1 MNAIKRADRPGQ
13 GGQEGPLSSQ
23 QSRPDAGS
31 SIAAKDVKALRDRT
45 GAGMMDCKK
54 ALTEADGDVEKAIEV
69 LRLRQGKKIQD
80 LGERT
85 ATEGTVQAYIHAGAK
100 VGVLIEVDCNTD
112 FVATNDDFTGFA
124 RDIAMQIAAT
134 PTVAYVTREDVPA
147 EAREAEARIYEQEAA
162 EKPEN
167 VRERIVAGKL
177 DAWYQTIVL
186 LEQEMHNPK
195 FEGKTVQQLR
205 DELAAKTGENVVIRR
220 FVRFAVGQ

>member
-1 MNAIKRADRPGQ
+1 VSATEI
-13 GGQEGPLSSQ
+13 S
-23 QSRPDAGS
+23 
-31 SIAAKDVKALRDRT
+31 AKDVKALRDRT

-54 ALTEADGDVEKAIEV
+54 ALAESEGDIEKAIEL
-69 LRLRQGKKIQD
+69 LRLKQGKKIQD

-85 ATEGTVQAYIHAGAK
+85 ATEGAVQAYIHAGAK

-112 FVATNDDFTGFA
+112 FVATNEDFTSFA

-134 PTVAYVTREDVPA
+134 PTVKHVSREDVPA
-147 EAREAEARIYEQEAA
+147 DAREAEARIYEQEAA

-167 VRERIVAGKL
+167 VREKIVEGKL
-177 DAWYQTIVL
+177 DAWYRTIVL

-205 DELAAKTGENVVIRR
+205 DELTVKTGENVVIRR

>member
-1 MNAIKRADRPGQ
+1 MSTTEI
-13 GGQEGPLSSQ
+13 S
-23 QSRPDAGS
+23 
-31 SIAAKDVKALRDRT
+31 AKDVKALRERT

-54 ALTEADGDVEKAIEV
+54 ALTEAENDIDKAIEI
-69 LRLRQGKKIQD
+69 LRLKQGKKIQD

-100 VGVLIEVDCNTD
+100 VGVMIEVDCNTD
-112 FVATNDDFTGFA
+112 FVANNDDFVAFA

-134 PTVAYVTREDVPA
+134 PTVRYVSREDVPG
-147 EAREAEARIYEQEAA
+147 EARDAEARIYEQEAA

-167 VRERIVAGKL
+167 IREKIVAGKL
-177 DAWYQTIVL
+177 DSWYGTIVL

-195 FEGKTVQQLR
+195 FDGKTVQQLR
-205 DELAAKTGENVVIRR
+205 DELTAKTGENVVIRR

>member
-1 MNAIKRADRPGQ
+1 VST
-13 GGQEGPLSSQ
+13 QEIS
-23 QSRPDAGS
+23 
-31 SIAAKDVKALRDRT
+31 AKDVKALRDRT

-54 ALTEADGDVEKAIEV
+54 ALSEASGDIDKAIEI
-69 LRLRQGKKIQD
+69 LRLKQGKKIQD

-112 FVATNDDFTGFA
+112 FVANNEDFTAFA
-124 RDIAMQIAAT
+124 RDVAMQVAAT
-134 PTVAYVTREDVPA
+134 PTVVYVSREDVPA
-147 EAREAEARIYEQEAA
+147 EAREAEASIYELQAA

-167 VRERIVAGKL
+167 VRAKIVEGKL
-177 DAWYQTIVL
+177 DAWYRTIVL

-205 DELAAKTGENVVIRR
+205 DELTAKTGENVVIRR